1 MPASPADFEKLGL
14 FYLGG
19 EVDPAGRGEP
29 ARPLLYESR
38 HLVTHG
44 VIVGMTG
51 SGKTGLGAVLL
62 EEAAIDGVPAVVIDP
77 KGDLGNL
84 LLTFPEA
91 RPEDYAP
98 WVAENERPEEV
109 AARAREG
116 LAGWGQDGDR
126 VRRYE
131 RAVDRALYTP
141 GAGAGER
148 LSVLR
153 GLGAPEPGADPDAVR
168 ERAVAVTSSLLGLVG
183 VEADPLRSPAHTL
196 VASVLTHGWATG
208 SALDLAG
215 LLRAIQAPPFARLGV
230 MDVDAVV
237 PPRERQGL
245 ALAINNAF
253 ASPAFAGFLEGEP
266 LDAERLLRTR
276 DGRPRLSVI
285 SIAHLGDAERMFFVT
300 LLLGE
305 LIAWMRRQPG
315 TSSLRALLYMDE
327 VFGFFPPVAAPP
339 AKAPMLTLLKQARAF
354 GLGVVLATQNPVD
367 LDYKSLSNAGTW
379 WIGRLQ
385 TERDRMRVLDGL
397 EGSAQA
403 TGSAFDRAGTD
414 ARIASLGKRVFLQ
427 HSVHAP
433 APAVFES
440 RWALSYL
447 RGPMT
452 REQIQRVSAE
462 ARARRAASGAD
473 VVRHAGEG
481 RVSLQPGAHG
491 DPGGIVGRAGVAAG
505 GGLVPG
511 GPEPGGPVPGG
522 PAASASVAGAVLG
535 GAGSLAAAGPGA
547 RPVLPPE
554 VREVFVRR
562 DDLAAPVRYEPG
574 LLVRAEVHYVL
585 ARHAIDHWLTPVLLV
600 PFAGDRPDFAR
611 AWVVGTEPPPLSPA
625 PEPRLPFA
633 ALPAPAGRAASY
645 AAWAKEAAAHL
656 YKDRPLV
663 VYTAPSLDLVGRPFE
678 PRDHF
683 VARATD
689 ALRLARDE
697 AVADLQRTW
706 GPRLDRA
713 REKLRRAQEKVGRLE
728 DARGEAAFG
737 GAIDL
742 GAGVLGAVLGRRS
755 SLTRSAAGAAKRA
768 RKAAA
773 RAEQL
778 APARAEHEAARAAL
792 ARLEAEAQAAFRAL
806 AEAHDPAR
814 LEVRE
819 LPIAA
824 KKGDLRVDPVALAW
838 VPVG

>member
-1 MPASPADFEKLGL
+1 
-14 FYLGG
+14 
-19 EVDPAGRGEP
+19 
-29 ARPLLYESR
+29 
-38 HLVTHG
+38 
-44 VIVGMTG
+44 
-51 SGKTGLGAVLL
+51 
-62 EEAAIDGVPAVVIDP
+62 
-77 KGDLGNL
+77 
-84 LLTFPEA
+84 
-91 RPEDYAP
+91 
-98 WVAENERPEEV
+98 
-109 AARAREG
+109 
-116 LAGWGQDGDR
+116 
-126 VRRYE
+126 
-131 RAVDRALYTP
+131 
-141 GAGAGER
+141 
-148 LSVLR
+148 
-153 GLGAPEPGADPDAVR
+153 
-168 ERAVAVTSSLLGLVG
+168 
-183 VEADPLRSPAHTL
+183 
-196 VASVLTHGWATG
+196 
-208 SALDLAG
+208 
-215 LLRAIQAPPFARLGV
+215 
-230 MDVDAVV
+230 
-237 PPRERQGL
+237 
-245 ALAINNAF
+245 
-253 ASPAFAGFLEGEP
+253 
-266 LDAERLLRTR
+266 
-276 DGRPRLSVI
+276 
-285 SIAHLGDAERMFFVT
+285 
-300 LLLGE
+300 
-305 LIAWMRRQPG
+305 
-315 TSSLRALLYMDE
+315 
-327 VFGFFPPVAAPP
+327 
-339 AKAPMLTLLKQARAF
+339 
-354 GLGVVLATQNPVD
+354 
-367 LDYKSLSNAGTW
+367 
-379 WIGRLQ
+379 
-385 TERDRMRVLDGL
+385 
-397 EGSAQA
+397 
-403 TGSAFDRAGTD
+403 
-414 ARIASLGKRVFLQ
+414 
-427 HSVHAP
+427 
-433 APAVFES
+433 
-440 RWALSYL
+440 
-447 RGPMT
+447 
-452 REQIQRVSAE
+452 
-462 ARARRAASGAD
+462 
-473 VVRHAGEG
+473 
-481 RVSLQPGAHG
+481 
-491 DPGGIVGRAGVAAG
+491 
-505 GGLVPG
+505 
-511 GPEPGGPVPGG
+511 VPGG